1 MTTILYT
8 PILFLLK
15 IKGGNIVNHESWQ
28 KNFPSVKTLGFVN
41 AEKAKE
47 LRKYLIM
54 DYQEMRQHPAAKKR
68 INECYNPPKKY
79 DVRMHVLDT
88 IAETYDVEGAETS
101 EGWIDY
107 LNTGEM
113 YAPTIIHFQNR
124 YYVSSLG
131 AFVESLEKRGIR
143 VF

>member
-1 MTTILYT
+1 MD
-8 PILFLLK
+8 
-15 IKGGNIVNHESWQ
+15 HESWQ

-47 LRKYLIM
+47 LRKYLTM
-54 DYQEMRQHPAAKKR
+54 DYQELRHHPVAQQR
-68 INECYNPPKKY
+68 IQECYNPPKKY
-79 DVRMHVLDT
+79 DVRMHVLDA
-88 IAETYDVEGAETS
+88 IAETCGVEGTETN

-131 AFVESLEKRGIR
+131 DFIESLQKRGIQ